1 MNINVDKVK
10 IFVTVPINNLNE
22 VRKAIWDAGAGT
34 IGTNYTECSF
44 SVKGTGTFKPINK
57 ANPYIGEK
65 DRLEYVE
72 EEKLEVICSI
82 NKVKD
87 VISVLRKVHPYEELA
102 IDIIPLLD
110 ENSFK

>member
-44 SVKGTGTFKPINK
+44 
-57 ANPYIGEK
+57 
-65 DRLEYVE
+65 
-72 EEKLEVICSI
+72 
-82 NKVKD
+82 
-87 VISVLRKVHPYEELA
+87 
-102 IDIIPLLD
+102 
-110 ENSFK
+110 